1 MLSRHVL
8 DTYRIVEAFGG
19 TPKPERAEYLK
30 GEHPESGQSRAA
42 FLVDAADRCPYEV
55 VRAIPNVVRKAIDEE
70 LGPGKCDQWPDYKK
84 GYSSA
89 RMDEAYAAQVKR
101 KAQEK
106 NAQKMKST
114 PVPVEVIEVPDDNAT
129 ETEEGGTQ
137 AKVKVGPLPC
147 KVHRPRRTVKTDQ
160 EQSEREASVTPSEAS
175 VVQEQAQAQSALD
188 TVQAMYRKLKTAEG
202 AVARLEAVL
211 ERGRQDGG
219 KK

>member
-8 DTYRIVEAFGG
+8 DAYRIVEAFGG

-42 FLVDAADRCPYEV
+42 FLVDAADRYPYEV

-129 ETEEGGTQ
+129 EAQTAATTAEVADTATDLEELT
-137 AKVKVGPLPC
+137 KVYA
-147 KVHRPRRTVKTDQ
+147 T
-160 EQSEREASVTPSEAS
+160 
-175 VVQEQAQAQSALD
+175 VVQEQAQGQSALD
-188 TVQAMYRKLKTAEG
+188 AFQNMYRKLKIAEDV
-202 AVARLEAVL
+202 VATLY
-211 ERGRQDGG
+211 
-219 KK
+219 